1 MLDLLPAFLM
11 SQLSSR
17 NQANAKN
24 GEAQQLSNFNFSEF
38 ERPRGFSI
46 QQLIRATSFGWGWLR
61 TIAVAPAT
69 VAPL

>member
-46 QQLIRATSFGWGWLR
+46 QQLIRATSFGWG
-61 TIAVAPAT
+61 
-69 VAPL
+69 